1 MVLTT
6 IIVLSINYH
15 LIFNFSSLSPPC
27 PNNSPDEFGKQK
39 VAMLKN
45 LYLIFVLTNIM
56 LESSDAWV
64 LDARIAKESV
74 NAGSMIRVKQ
84 GYRLLPPV

>member
-1 MVLTT
+1 
-6 IIVLSINYH
+6 
-15 LIFNFSSLSPPC
+15 
-27 PNNSPDEFGKQK
+27 
-39 VAMLKN
+39 MLKN